1 MARWVMDVVL
11 STGYAGIV
19 FLMCLENV
27 VPPIPSELIMPLAGY
42 LAGSGK
48 LSGIGV
54 VIAGTAGSMLGAL
67 PLYYMGRK
75 LGEERLKHLADR
87 YGRWLTVSRK
97 DIERSKGWFDRHGG
111 ATVLFCRLIP
121 GIRSLISIPAGI
133 SGMNFAL
140 FMLYTAIGT
149 AVWTALL
156 VYLGYVLGRNF
167 KLVDQYLDPATWVVF
182 GLIVGAYVYR
192 VVRCTRAS
200 RSRDSF
206 TPARSAPSHG
216 HAPGRD

>member
-1 MARWVMDVVL
+1 MARRDMDVMP

-48 LSGIGV
+48 LSFIGV

-97 DIERSKGWFDRHGG
+97 DIERAKGWFDRHGG

-121 GIRSLISIPAGI
+121 GIRSLISI
-133 SGMNFAL
+133 
-140 FMLYTAIGT
+140 
-149 AVWTALL
+149 
-156 VYLGYVLGRNF
+156 
-167 KLVDQYLDPATWVVF
+167 
-182 GLIVGAYVYR
+182 
-192 VVRCTRAS
+192 
-200 RSRDSF
+200 
-206 TPARSAPSHG
+206 
-216 HAPGRD
+216 